1 VHLLDVSES
10 RGDSNITNIDPN
22 AERKDQH
29 NVRKERVVRQ
39 NINKQ
44 ACVYDKSRDQ
54 NAKCLPR
61 HISMMTPAVP
71 SLQYGA
77 LQRA

>member
-1 VHLLDVSES
+1 VHLSDVSES

-29 NVRKERVVRQ
+29 DVRKERVRQ

-44 ACVYDKSRDQ
+44 PCVYDKSRD
-54 NAKCLPR
+54 
-61 HISMMTPAVP
+61 
-71 SLQYGA
+71 
-77 LQRA
+77 